1 MYRHVCAYRLFC
13 VPTCAFFLAAQRA
26 LHGVGCA
33 FSIFY
38 TRPRRGMAR
47 MWRFSGRSAPA
58 HLCDLHVGIP
68 SQMQGRQRLGES
80 SYTRDFTIERRSLSP
95 RPTLSYRTVQSGA
108 RPAQA
113 SRMSRPGVR
122 VAGACAGARNSPP
135 ERARLCV
142 ARLGARRAPRHALVR
157 PARRVGRELGIA
169 RSPSRSI
176 ATGGSRSSP
185 ARHARAEGRARG
197 ATARRVKWA
206 VARLIAG
213 RGPRA
218 ARARV
223 KGPGS

>member
-1 MYRHVCAYRLFC
+1 M
-13 VPTCAFFLAAQRA
+13 
-26 LHGVGCA
+26 G
-33 FSIFY
+33 
-38 TRPRRGMAR
+38 
-47 MWRFSGRSAPA
+47 RFSGRSALA
-58 HLCDLHVGIP
+58 HLCDLHVGIL
-68 SQMQGRQRLGES
+68 SQMQGRQRRRIFIHTGLVV
-80 SYTRDFTIERRSLSP
+80 ERRSLSP

-142 ARLGARRAPRHALVR
+142 AHLGARRAPRHALVR

-169 RSPSRSI
+169 RSPSWSI

-206 VARLIAG
+206 AARLIAG